1 MIIVGTGQDGFSV
14 LFETSQDVILCGIAI
29 FLPHAQENRQTYER
43 LKICLNLLQHGVSQI
58 GPCGP
63 EMASIYHGLSKT
75 EVVEWSGPKGCARSN
90 GSKSS
95 LHCLPG
101 PWMMNGGRTTIFN
114 QSFECKGIHPYPLF
128 FSSSQPLISGVKY
141 LLSLRLLFTINGQDL
156 EIPVETIWGFQGTV
170 FENQPKNTDFWREN
184 SIVFN
189 LKVKRFLAPKI
200 RQLSNFWR
208 ENSIVFNI
216 EIKRFLRQK
225 SVKSGNFGE
234 K

>member
-1 MIIVGTGQDGFSV
+1 MNSTVVFQKKNVILIIAGTGQDGFSV
-14 LFETSQDVILCGIAI
+14 LFETTQDVILCGIAI

-43 LKICLNLLQHGVSQI
+43 LKLSLNLLQHGVSQI

-75 EVVEWSGPKGCARSN
+75 EVMEWSGPKGCVRSN

-101 PWMMNGGRTTIFN
+101 PWMMNGGRSTFFN

-141 LLSLRLLFTINGQDL
+141 LLSLRLLFTINEKDL
-156 EIPVETIWGFQGTV
+156 EIPVETIWGFQGTM
-170 FENQPKNTDFWREN
+170 FEN
-184 SIVFN
+184 
-189 LKVKRFLAPKI
+189 
-200 RQLSNFWR
+200 
-208 ENSIVFNI
+208 
-216 EIKRFLRQK
+216 RQK
-225 SVKSGNFGE
+225 KSHFSKAE
-234 K
+234 L

>member
-101 PWMMNGGRTTIFN
+101 PWMMNGGRSTIFN

-170 FENQPKNTDFWREN
+170 FENLKSKIGILERK
-184 SIVFN
+184 FN
-189 LKVKRFLAPKI
+189 CI
-200 RQLSNFWR
+200 Q
-208 ENSIVFNI
+208 IQI
-216 EIKRFLRQK
+216 EKCKAFF
-225 SVKSGNFGE
+225 ST
-234 K
+234 